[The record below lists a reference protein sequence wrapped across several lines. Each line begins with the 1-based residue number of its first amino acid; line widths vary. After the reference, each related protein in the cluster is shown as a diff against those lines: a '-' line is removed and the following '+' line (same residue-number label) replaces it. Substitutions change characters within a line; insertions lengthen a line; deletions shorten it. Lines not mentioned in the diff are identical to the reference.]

1 MKDGVMDK
9 DQEELLRILE
19 THGQQFIGSFDTR
32 VVKGKRKES
41 SGLVASKQKRR
52 RLEEHSNSEEDE
64 EDAEE
69 WHGFSD
75 ASGSH
80 SDREADDDGAQ
91 NGSRNGLPR
100 KPDLVVFS
108 EQDISSSTSTS
119 QPSKAQMKAF
129 MSSKVEKVRKEVSD
143 DRGGN
148 NSEEDE
154 EGDLTNLQNDAL
166 LHRLVHTKI
175 LSGSLNNDLDLTPAQ
190 RRKALAGRVLEAA
203 GKVKLGKGE
212 KAVRSSERNRAAKHV
227 RDGLLSKQK
236 ERNEKMLEEAKHMG
250 NYHPA
255 LKNVF
260 DDSSSKAGPKRRERG
275 MRMGVGSFS
284 GGVLKLSRGEIA
296 TATGAQ
302 RGRGRG
308 RGGSRGRGRGGRGSQ
323 RGGRR

>member
-212 KAVRSSERNRAAKHV
+212 KA
-227 RDGLLSKQK
+227 K